1 MLKMSA
7 RPVTVLYDAETIAR
21 RVEVLAGEIA
31 AAMGSD
37 IMVVAVLKGSFIFTA
52 DLLRALH
59 RAGVRPRIDFM
70 TLSSYGTGTVSS
82 GRVSIV
88 RDISDSIEG
97 RPVLL
102 VDDILES
109 GRTLGHARSVL
120 AKRGPREVKLCIL
133 LEKPGKRKTEVEA
146 DFVGFTCPDRF
157 VVGYG
162 LDYSHYYRELPYIGY
177 LEQA

>member
-1 MLKMSA
+1 MA
-7 RPVTVLYDAETIAR
+7 ERPVTVLYPAVDIAY
-21 RVEVLAGEIA
+21 RVEVLAREIA
-31 AAMGSD
+31 ASMGGE
-37 IMVVAVLKGSFIFTA
+37 IMVVAVLKGSFMFTA

-82 GRVSIV
+82 GEVKIV
-88 RDISDSIEG
+88 RDITDSIDG
-97 RPVLL
+97 LPVLL

-109 GRTLGHARSVL
+109 GRTLAHAKSVL
-120 AKRGPREVKLCIL
+120 AARGPSQVKLCIL
-133 LEKPGKRKTEVEA
+133 LDKPAKRKTDIEA
-146 DFVGFTCPDRF
+146 DFVGFICPERF

>member
-1 MLKMSA
+1 MSE
-7 RPVTVLYDAETIAR
+7 RPVTVLYPAEDIAR
-21 RVEVLAGEIA
+21 RVEVLAREIA
-31 AAMGSD
+31 ASMGSD
-37 IMVVAVLKGSFIFTA
+37 IVVVAVLKGSFIFTA

-59 RAGVRPRIDFM
+59 RSGVRPQIDFM
-70 TLSSYGTGTVSS
+70 TLSSYGAGTVSS
-82 GRVSIV
+82 GQVDIA
-88 RDISDSIEG
+88 RDISDSIAG

-109 GRTLGHARSVL
+109 GRTLGHAKSTL
-120 AKRGPREVKLCIL
+120 AERGPTEVKLCIL
-133 LEKPGKRKTEVEA
+133 LDKPGKRKTDIEA

-177 LEQA
+177 LEQP